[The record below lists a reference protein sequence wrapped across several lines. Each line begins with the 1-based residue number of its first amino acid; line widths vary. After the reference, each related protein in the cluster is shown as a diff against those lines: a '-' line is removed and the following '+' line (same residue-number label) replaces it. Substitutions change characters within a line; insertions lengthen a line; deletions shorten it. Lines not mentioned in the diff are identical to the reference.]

1 MVRSGRFFAKK
12 GRMARAASLF
22 LLFLCHDDAQERAA
36 AGGMRGKSVWAC
48 AAPYDDVSVKMVEV
62 CALRYGIGEGAVRKN
77 PRSSNLGTARSQSA
91 VRLGKS
97 GDKGWACLQ
106 FC

>member
-12 GRMARAASLF
+12 GRMAHAASLF

-48 AAPYDDVSVKMVEV
+48 AAPPYCMV
-62 CALRYGIGEGAVRKN
+62 
-77 PRSSNLGTARSQSA
+77 
-91 VRLGKS
+91 LGKVLCA
-97 GDKGWACLQ
+97 KIPVLPTWAPQEVNLQ
-106 FC
+106 YAWGSRGIRVGHVCSFAEN